1 MDSYN
6 GAEEFIV
13 WSLGL
18 PSLGLRIYISSGLLL
33 VLQAALLGQTDT
45 RANPEVGSSRPTNPS
60 ISPQEDAI
68 ATAKSLA
75 ESGKLNEAEEIV
87 RAYLSAHQSSGN
99 AHFLLG
105 YILFRRIQAKASLEG
120 RVDQPFQEAHA
131 KAALAEYTEGA
142 RYEQPSA
149 FDLKIVA
156 LNYVLLGAYADADKW
171 LTKSIEANPKDL
183 DSWYYLG
190 RAKYNEQR
198 FEEAGSAFKQCLRL
212 DPKNVR
218 AEDNLGLVYA
228 ALNRHDEAI
237 SAYQKAIS
245 WQAQSLVKDSGP
257 FIDLGTLLLDD
268 DRAADAVPY
277 LSEGVAISPQE
288 SRAHAA
294 LGKAYSRIS
303 DLTNAQR
310 ELEKAVE
317 LAPDNASL
325 HYVLGQLYR
334 KLGLMDKARIE
345 LARTAELNGS
355 HSSPIT
361 DWPAENGPK

>member
-1 MDSYN
+1 
-6 GAEEFIV
+6 
-13 WSLGL
+13 
-18 PSLGLRIYISSGLLL
+18 
-33 VLQAALLGQTDT
+33 
-45 RANPEVGSSRPTNPS
+45 
-60 ISPQEDAI
+60 
-68 ATAKSLA
+68 
-75 ESGKLNEAEEIV
+75 
-87 RAYLSAHQSSGN
+87 
-99 AHFLLG
+99 
-105 YILFRRIQAKASLEG
+105 
-120 RVDQPFQEAHA
+120 
-131 KAALAEYTEGA
+131 
-142 RYEQPSA
+142 
-149 FDLKIVA
+149 
-156 LNYVLLGAYADADKW
+156 
-171 LTKSIEANPKDL
+171 
-183 DSWYYLG
+183 
-190 RAKYNEQR
+190 
-198 FEEAGSAFKQCLRL
+198 LRL
-212 DPKNVR
+212 DPENVR

-228 ALNRHDEAI
+228 ALNRHDEAVT
-237 SAYQKAIS
+237 AYQKAIS

-303 DLTNAQR
+303 DLANAQR

-355 HSSPIT
+355 PLHH
-361 DWPAENGPK
+361 